1 MSGAKVSVVSLS
13 ESIATEMEFRT
24 EWPRHAEAVFD
35 YVKRDPALARSRS
48 TFGCAIVRRPYL
60 ATVLFESVASS
71 GERTE
76 TWLSVA
82 PDGDGGWSI
91 LPVLERAVRG

>member
-1 MSGAKVSVVSLS
+1 V
-13 ESIATEMEFRT
+13 SIAETITTENEFRA
-24 EWPRHAEAVFD
+24 EWPRHAEAVFN
-35 YVKRDPALARSRS
+35 YMKRDSARALRPLTFAR
-48 TFGCAIVRRPYL
+48 AVVRRPYL

-76 TWLSVA
+76 IWLSVA

-91 LPVLERAVRG
+91 QPVLKRAAHG